1 MATYIIL
8 NLIFLSVVTLAL
20 RIKWRRP
27 SKAWWVTLGVSIVLT
42 AIFDS
47 VIVGTNI
54 VAYNPDNILGI
65 TIGTAPIEDFFYA
78 IAASVI
84 VPTIWMKLSFKKE
97 QKKS

>member
-1 MATYIIL
+1 MM
-8 NLIFLSVVTLAL
+8 FLSLRHLLARKKQSTLIL
-20 RIKWRRP
+20 
-27 SKAWWVTLGVSIVLT
+27 
-42 AIFDS
+42 
-47 VIVGTNI
+47 
-54 VAYNPDNILGI
+54 LGI